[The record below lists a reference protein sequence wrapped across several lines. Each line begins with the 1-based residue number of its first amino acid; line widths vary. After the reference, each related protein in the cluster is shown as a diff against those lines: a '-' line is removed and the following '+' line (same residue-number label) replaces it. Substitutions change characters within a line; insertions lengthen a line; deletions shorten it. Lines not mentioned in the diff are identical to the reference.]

1 MLWTARS
8 LIQKPGCPF
17 NVMNQRISLH
27 AGAAPALNRTPPP
40 RMRKSVVIN
49 ALIAILTVG
58 VVLGAFVSFQRK
70 RSSFERIDF
79 TFQRQQGAIVVK
91 SVDAGSGAERAGLR
105 AGDRI
110 WLIGDAPTS
119 EVERLQKTLRRIG
132 STVPMVV
139 DRPGRGTLTI
149 EYSPPELKVD
159 YPYLILSFIGFL
171 YLAIGL
177 FTLFRGA
184 TMESRLFYFVTLLS
198 FVVYV
203 YTPAGDID
211 WSFKLLQTMED
222 LATIFLPPLT
232 LNFFLLFPRPI
243 IREKKWIAWMYVP
256 PVLLA
261 LWNLNLMVFSNA
273 VPIMSPQ
280 RAMRFIQRWE
290 YVDFALYFTLAVAA
304 LAFTYRQA
312 APTGKKQIKWIYLGL
327 AIGVIPFIAT
337 YVVPF
342 IVGGQV
348 RPAYATLS
356 ILPLAFIPLA
366 FAVSILKYKLWDV
379 EVVIKEVLA
388 YSVTFVFGMIAF
400 STVNLLLSQ
409 VIEERSAMERNFL
422 AFTSGLLI
430 AGVLIP
436 VKGKIE
442 SVIEMI
448 LYRESYRHRRT
459 MTDFA
464 QELATFHDV
473 HELIAMMRERLRTT
487 LHIERMNLFM
497 REGGAYVIYDTE
509 PGVPRRTAVDD
520 FGNIPREGPMV
531 LTAPRLPDQSELP
544 WKLLSAG
551 YRYVFPLRNRG
562 ELQGLLLLG
571 TRRGEEPLSRDDL
584 HLIGTLTAPVAL
596 AIENSRLYGKLR
608 RQLEEIR
615 ALKEYNENIIESSLS
630 AIAVVASDGTVLTA
644 NKAFWELVGA
654 DQTHESIH
662 ELFPPFD
669 ELDTTSTG
677 TLTTHFINR
686 HGIEKE
692 VTVTSSPLSSG
703 DLTDGAR
710 VLVIGDITDRTRLER
725 ELQDKERLASLGLL
739 AAGVAHEVNTP
750 LTGISSYAQLL
761 LAETSEDDP
770 KYRLLKK
777 MEQQTFR
784 ASSLVNN
791 LLDLIANRPRC
802 REIVPVPELV
812 ENTVSLHEDLLA
824 KKSIRVHLAA
834 IPPLRVRGN
843 FHDLQQVLTNI
854 LINARDAVS
863 EGGNIWISVAEEGER
878 VVIRVRD
885 DGKGI
890 PADIAGRI
898 FEPLVTTKRGQGGT
912 GLGLAISRRIV
923 HSCDGEIDVE
933 SKPGEGAEFSITLPR
948 IDKGAAILA

>member
-1 MLWTARS
+1 
-8 LIQKPGCPF
+8 
-17 NVMNQRISLH
+17 
-27 AGAAPALNRTPPP
+27 
-40 RMRKSVVIN
+40 MRKSVLIN
-49 ALIAILTVG
+49 AMIAILTVG

-79 TFQRQQGAIVVK
+79 TFQRDDGAITVK
-91 SVDAGSGAERAGLR
+91 SVDKGSGAERAGLR

-110 WLIGDAPTS
+110 WLIGDSPTTES
-119 EVERLQKTLRRIG
+119 ERLQKTLRRIG

-139 DRPGRGTLTI
+139 DRPGAGTLTI

-177 FTLFRGA
+177 FTLFRGE
-184 TMESRLFYFVTLLS
+184 TRESRLFYFVTLLS
-198 FVVYV
+198 FIVYV

-211 WSFKLLQTMED
+211 WSFKLLQSLED

-243 IREKKWIAWMYVP
+243 IREKKWIVWMYVP

-273 VPIMSPQ
+273 IPVMSPAS
-280 RAMRFIQRWE
+280 AMRFIQRWQ
-290 YVDFALYFTLAVAA
+290 YVDFAIYFTLAVAA
-304 LAFTYRQA
+304 LAITYRQA

-327 AIGVIPFIAT
+327 ALGVIPFIAT
-337 YVVPF
+337 YVIPYLVSGSVP
-342 IVGGQV
+342 
-348 RPAYATLS
+348 PAYATLS

-473 HELIAMMRERLRTT
+473 HELIAMVRERLRTT
-487 LHIERMNLFM
+487 LRVDHMNLFM
-497 REGGAYVIYDTE
+497 REGTTLTIYDPE
-509 PGVPRRTAVDD
+509 H
-520 FGNIPREGPMV
+520 NIPRRATAEEFGPIPKEGPVV
-531 LTAPRLPDQSELP
+531 LTAPRLPDSSELP
-544 WKLLSAG
+544 WKLLAAG

-562 ELQGLLLLG
+562 ELQGLLVLG

-615 ALKEYNENIIESSLS
+615 GLKEYNENIIESSLS
-630 AIAVVASDGTVLTA
+630 AIAVVSSDGTVLTA
-644 NKAFWELVGA
+644 NKAFWELVG
-654 DQTHESIH
+654 DDHSGEPIH
-662 ELFPPFD
+662 DLFPPYE
-669 ELDTTSTG
+669 ELSASNAG

-686 HGIEKE
+686 QGVEKE
-692 VTVTSSPLSSG
+692 VTVTLSLLSAG
-703 DLTDGAR
+703 DVNDGAR

-761 LAETSEDDP
+761 LAETDEDDP

-802 REIVPVPELV
+802 REIVPLPELV
-812 ENTVSLHEDLLA
+812 TQTVALHEDLLA
-824 KKSIRVHLAA
+824 AKRIQVHVAEL
-834 IPPLRVRGN
+834 PQLLVRGN
-843 FHDLQQVLTNI
+843 FQDLQQVLTNI

-863 EGGNIWISVAEEGER
+863 EDGNIWISVAEENER
-878 VVIRVRD
+878 VMIRVKD

-890 PADIAGRI
+890 PAEIVGRI
-898 FEPLVTTKRGQGGT
+898 FDPLVTTKRGQGGT

-923 HSCDGEIDVE
+923 HSCDGEITVE
-933 SKPGEGAEFSITLPR
+933 SAPGDGAEFLISLPR
-948 IDKGAAILA
+948 AERANTHSR